1 MMIKRLFEEDI
12 QVLNMYGTNNRVSKY
27 ISNLI
32 LLKGETDKSIV
43 IFEEFNN
50 SFEVIYKI
58 ENVNRKSLRV

>member
-12 QVLNMYGTNNRVSKY
+12 QELNMYGTNNRVSKY